1 VRCGLCLGRWV
12 AHDLRLRT
20 YHHLQRLSFAYYETS
35 ALLSTIT
42 TDIQAIQGFA
52 SSSTLDILI
61 DILTG

>member
-1 VRCGLCLGRWV
+1 
-12 AHDLRLRT
+12 LRLRT